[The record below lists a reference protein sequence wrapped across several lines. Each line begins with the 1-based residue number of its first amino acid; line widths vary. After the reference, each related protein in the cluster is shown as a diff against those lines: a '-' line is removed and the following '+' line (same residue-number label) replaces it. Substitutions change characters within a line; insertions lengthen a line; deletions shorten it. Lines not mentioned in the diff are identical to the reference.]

1 LDVFQEAEMLRKVPM
16 FGGFSAAELKLLAF
30 TSRLLK
36 FAPGDV
42 LMQRGDPAD
51 CAYVILEGEAEV
63 IGKTSAGEFV
73 VAVTGVNACV
83 GEMGVLTDPAVGHRS
98 RARSGHGAAHHRRG
112 VPASRQRE
120 SGRRP
125 ARDAP
130 AELAARQRNAGQR
143 NPAGAAARRRG
154 ARGPPRHLTLAA
166 PLSRSTRRSAAAE
179 ATRGHRDREDASGGG
194 SYAAPATR

>member
-36 FAPGDV
+36 FAPGDI

-83 GEMGVLTDPAVGHRS
+83 GEMGVLTDAPRS
-98 RARSGHGAAHHRRG
+98 ATVRARGPVTALRITAEVFLRL
-112 VPASRQRE
+112 ASE
-120 SGRRP
+120 
-125 ARDAP
+125 
-130 AELAARQRNAGQR
+130 
-143 NPAGAAARRRG
+143 NPAGALHVMRQLSSR
-154 ARGPPRHLTLAA
+154 LA
-166 PLSRSTRRSAAAE
+166 SETRANEALREQLHGAE
-179 ATRGHRDREDASGGG
+179 ALAGRR
-194 SYAAPATR
+194 AP